1 MSQSVFPASVQ
12 RFNVL
17 LATIILLTCSFIGK
31 ADAHPV
37 SGFNIRV
44 VHFDHQ
50 ADGMT
55 GYFRLSLPLLV
66 ADKLGQTRSDPA
78 VEPAAPYTYHRL
90 ESGRV
95 FHYVDEN
102 AVRRDPVGLGRL
114 AADGHRLIV
123 AGNTIRPRV
132 LSVRVHPKGFVPP
145 FNSLAQVRAAVG
157 GPVFPADAPETEVTH
172 VLVDVALFYP
182 QVKEA
187 TQFQFS
193 SSLTPG
199 KMGEPETN
207 NMLFD
212 HKSDA
217 VVTYTVA
224 GLLDAPVT
232 VNPSLIE
239 AVRQFLIAGIMH
251 ILEGWDHLLFIVCLV
266 IGDFRLRSIA
276 LRITGFS
283 IGHSISLIAGFYGLI
298 PTGTWFPP
306 FIEVAIALSILCAAL
321 LVLAGKNANKL
332 TIPLTSA
339 VGLVHGFGFAF
350 GLREML
356 ADASLNIIPSL
367 LSFNL
372 GVEAGQLFIAFS
384 CWSILYLTQRIRSGI
399 FSMLRV
405 SMAAASTVISIFW
418 LVQRLPLALS
428 NF

>member
-1 MSQSVFPASVQ
+1 MRQSAFPAFVQ
-12 RFNVL
+12 RFGVL
-17 LATIILLTCSFIGK
+17 LAIFIILASGFTGK
-31 ADAHPV
+31 ADAHLV
-37 SGFNIRV
+37 TGFNIRV
-44 VHFDHQ
+44 VHFERQ
-50 ADGMT
+50 RNGMT

-66 ADKLGQTRSDPA
+66 SNQLSRIRSDPGA
-78 VEPAAPYTYHRL
+78 EPAAPYTYNRL

-102 AVRRDPVGLGRL
+102 AVRRDTLGLGRL
-114 AADGHRLIV
+114 AAEGHRLMV
-123 AGNTIRPRV
+123 AGRAIRPQV

-145 FNSLAQVRAAVG
+145 FNNLDQVRAAVG
-157 GPVFPADAPETEVTH
+157 GPAFPAGAPETEAAH

-199 KMGEPETN
+199 KMGEPDTN
-207 NMLFD
+207 NMLVD
-212 HKSDA
+212 HKGDA
-217 VVTYTVA
+217 VVTYTIA

-283 IGHSISLIAGFYGLI
+283 LGHSLSLIAGFYGLS
-298 PTGTWFPP
+298 PAGTWFPP
-306 FIEVAIALSILCAAL
+306 LIEVTIALSILCAAL
-321 LVLAGKNANKL
+321 LILVGKHSNKL
-332 TIPLTSA
+332 TFPLISM

-356 ADASLNIIPSL
+356 ADSSLNIIPSL

-372 GVEAGQLFIAFS
+372 GVEAGQLLVAFS
-384 CWSILYLTQRIRSGI
+384 CWSVLYVTQRIRNDL

-405 SMAAASTVISIFW
+405 GMAGASAFMSVFW

-428 NF
+428 NL

>member
-1 MSQSVFPASVQ
+1 MSQSVFPAFVQ
-12 RFNVL
+12 RYGVL
-17 LATIILLTCSFIGK
+17 LAIFIILAGGFTGK
-31 ADAHPV
+31 ADAHLV
-37 SGFNIRV
+37 TGFNIRV
-44 VHFDHQ
+44 VHFERQ
-50 ADGMT
+50 RNGMT

-66 ADKLGQTRSDPA
+66 ANGLGRMPIDPDA
-78 VEPAAPYTYHRL
+78 EPAAPYTYNRL

-102 AVRRDPVGLGRL
+102 AVRRDTVGLGRL
-114 AADGHRLIV
+114 AAEGHQLMV
-123 AGNTIRPRV
+123 AGRKVQPKV
-132 LSVRVHPKGFVPP
+132 VAVRVHPKGFVPP
-145 FNSLAQVRAAVG
+145 FNSLDQVHAAVV
-157 GPVFPADAPETEVTH
+157 GPAFPAGAPETEVTH

-199 KMGEPETN
+199 KMGEPDTN
-207 NMLFD
+207 NMLVD
-212 HKSDA
+212 HKGDA
-217 VVTYTVA
+217 VVTYTIA
-224 GLLDAPVT
+224 GLLDSPVT

-266 IGDFRLRSIA
+266 IGDFRARSIA

-283 IGHSISLIAGFYGLI
+283 LGHTISLVAGFYGLA
-298 PTGTWFPP
+298 PAGTWFPP
-306 FIEVAIALSILCAAL
+306 LIEVTIALSILCAAL
-321 LVLAGKNANKL
+321 LVLIGKHSNKL
-332 TIPLTSA
+332 TFPLISM

-356 ADASLNIIPSL
+356 ADSSSDIIPSL

-372 GVEAGQLFIAFS
+372 GVEVGQLLIAFC
-384 CWSILYLTQRIRSGI
+384 CWSILCLTQRFRIEL
-399 FSMLRV
+399 FSMLRM
-405 SMAAASTVISIFW
+405 SMAAVSTVISVFW
-418 LVQRLPLALS
+418 IVQRLPLALS

>member
-1 MSQSVFPASVQ
+1 MSQSVFPAAVQ
-12 RFNVL
+12 RFSVL
-17 LATIILLTCSFIGK
+17 LAIIILLAAGFIGK

-44 VHFDHQ
+44 VHFEHR

-66 ADKLGQTRSDPA
+66 ADKLGQTRSDPGA
-78 VEPAAPYTYHRL
+78 EPAAPYTYQRL

-114 AADGHRLIV
+114 AADGHRLMV
-123 AGNTIRPRV
+123 AGKAIQARV
-132 LSVRVHPKGFVPP
+132 ISVRVHPKGFVPP
-145 FNSLAQVRAAVG
+145 FNSLAQVHAAVS
-157 GPVFPADAPETEVTH
+157 GPAFPVGAPETEVAH

-182 QVKEA
+182 QLKEA

-212 HKSDA
+212 HKDGTVA
-217 VVTYTVA
+217 TYTIA

-298 PTGTWFPP
+298 PAGTWFPP
-306 FIEVAIALSILCAAL
+306 FIEVTIALSILCAAL
-321 LVLAGKNANKL
+321 LVFIGKHTNRL
-332 TIPLTSA
+332 TLPLTSA

-384 CWSILYLTQRIRSGI
+384 CWSILYLTQRLRSNI
-399 FSMLRV
+399 FSVLRM
-405 SMAAASTVISIFW
+405 SMAAASTVISVFW